1 LKFSLKRLTYQE
13 PHPISR
19 DEAESAFASGD
30 SERIA
35 EALVNV
41 AFHDTDWRWVQDNC
55 LVFGRS
61 DAAPLRYI
69 AASCLGH
76 VARIHGRL
84 DLDKVMPVLKELLN
98 DSETYVKASAEDAI
112 EDIRIFMKVNIHS
125 K

>member
-1 LKFSLKRLTYQE
+1 MKRLTYQE

-19 DEAESAFASGD
+19 DEAESAFASDD
-30 SERIA
+30 SERMA

-61 DAAPLRYI
+61 GAAPLRYI
-69 AASCLGH
+69 AATCLGH

-112 EDIRIFMKVNIHS
+112 EDIRIFMKVNIYS